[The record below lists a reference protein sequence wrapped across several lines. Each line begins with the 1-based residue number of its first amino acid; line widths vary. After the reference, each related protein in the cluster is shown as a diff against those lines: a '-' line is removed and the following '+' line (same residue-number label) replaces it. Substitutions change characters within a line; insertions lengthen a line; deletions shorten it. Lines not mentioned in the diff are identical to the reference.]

1 MLRKNLHNFM
11 NNIGLLYNY
20 SQTFHVNSIF
30 ICLLNLLLDSIIQCT
45 GEALDKF
52 FYTYFNPHDFS
63 ANLRVLLLLIY
74 ITYIFELII
83 QNTELLS
90 LCTKLCGILLYVQE
104 VGIRFI

>member
-1 MLRKNLHNFM
+1 M

-30 ICLLNLLLDSIIQCT
+30 VICLLNLLLGSIIQYT
-45 GEALDKF
+45 GEALDEF
-52 FYTYFNPHDFS
+52 FYTYFN
-63 ANLRVLLLLIY
+63 LLVLIY
-74 ITYIFELII
+74 QSYFYLFILQYIFELII
-83 QNTELLS
+83 HNTELLS